1 MEFNVTVLM
10 EIGLVLVGLGMLLQG
25 GNKLVDGAQ
34 AIGLRYGLSPVFVGL
49 TIVSMGTSAP
59 ELATTLT
66 AAFKGAPAM
75 ALGNVIG
82 SNLANIGLVL
92 GIVGLL
98 KAVQACKETVRSDY
112 PMMLGALLLVW
123 PLAQDG
129 SLTRGDGGILLVVL
143 MGYLFFVIRRER
155 RKEPEELG
163 SEDETMS
170 GRQAIVWIVVGVGLL
185 TLGSDWLVDGAAG
198 LARRV
203 GISERV
209 IGLTLLALGT
219 SLPELVSSLVA
230 AFRGETELLVGNL
243 VGSNIFN
250 VLAIL
255 GLTTVIAPLSI
266 PDWELAQNDIFAMVA
281 VSLVGWFLLQGDARI
296 KRWEGGVLL
305 ASYLAAITFLY

>member
-1 MEFNVTVLM
+1 VTVLM